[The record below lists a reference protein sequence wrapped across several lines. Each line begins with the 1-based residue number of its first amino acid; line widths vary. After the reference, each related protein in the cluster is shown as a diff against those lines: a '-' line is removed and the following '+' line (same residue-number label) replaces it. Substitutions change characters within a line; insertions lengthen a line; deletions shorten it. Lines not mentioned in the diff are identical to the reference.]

1 MPVVVDASIFIA
13 ACLVVGLGL
22 FVTFEEVRQLRGRHV
37 AAAAR
42 DVVAVLGG
50 VIMAAAAGGYWLSMA
65 MP

>member
-1 MPVVVDASIFIA
+1 MPVVLDASTFIV

-22 FVTFEEVRQLRGRHV
+22 FVTFEEVRQLHGRHV

-42 DVVAVLGG
+42 DVAAILGG